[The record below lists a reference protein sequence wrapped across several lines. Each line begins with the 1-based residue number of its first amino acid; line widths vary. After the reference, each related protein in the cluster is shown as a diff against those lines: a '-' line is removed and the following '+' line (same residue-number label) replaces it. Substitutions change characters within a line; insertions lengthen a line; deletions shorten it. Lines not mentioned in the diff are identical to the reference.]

1 MYKELY
7 KSSKELIFAVSLVIV
22 SYVQGASLIVFFHN
36 KFLFYNAIEL
46 VKPLFFQLL
55 ASC

>member
-7 KSSKELIFAVSLVIV
+7 KSSKELIFAVSLVIA